1 MLKLIIGLKGTG
13 KTKHLIE
20 LVNSAIDTT
29 DGDVVCIEKGNKLRF
44 DIKYQCRLIE
54 ADESGIDSAD
64 ALYGFV
70 AGILA
75 SNNDVKHLYVDSALK
90 IIGGDTEAFDAM
102 ITRLDKLVNAKA
114 VDCVLTSSI
123 SPDAASDTVKKYIAR

>member
-20 LVNSAIDTT
+20 LVNESINTT
-29 DGDVVCIEKGNKLRF
+29 DGAVVCVEKGNKLRF

-54 ADESGIDSAD
+54 ADEFGIDNAD

-70 AGILA
+70 AGLLA
-75 SNNDVKHLYVDSALK
+75 SNNDIKHLFIDSAYK
-90 IIGGDTEAFDAM
+90 IAGECDETFDPM
-102 ITRLDKLVNAKA
+102 LEKIDKLMNEKCI
-114 VDCVLTSSI
+114 DCVITSSI
-123 SPDAASDTVKKYIAR
+123 AEDKATPTVKRYL

>member
-20 LVNSAIDTT
+20 LVNSSVNST
-29 DGDVVCIEKGNKLRF
+29 DGNVVCIEKGNKLRF

-54 ADESGIDSAD
+54 AEESGIDTAES
-64 ALYGFV
+64 LYGFM

-90 IIGGDTEAFDAM
+90 IIGNDAVAFDEFV
-102 ITRLDKLVNAKA
+102 TKVDKLVNARG
-114 VDCVLTSSI
+114 VDCVMTSSI
-123 SPDAASDTVKKYIAR
+123 SPESASETVLRYVD